1 MIHGRRIFAWLR
13 ARSNAWPYFTNK
25 ILFKKKPLTAK
36 KSDSPSHAEPELQAF
51 LVCPCLL
58 VLVVN
63 QITRKKSALLQQ
75 CTREYGGDTQKLA
88 QRMMAQT
95 AGVPFHRLP
104 GRPIQSGKQI
114 PSLVQHWRFC
124 RAHNH
129 NCEVRHARISSCRA
143 EAGYPAWKPA

>member
-25 ILFKKKPLTAK
+25 ILFKKKTLTAK

-51 LVCPCLL
+51 LVCPCL
-58 VLVVN
+58 LVVN

-104 GRPIQSGKQI
+104 GRPVQSGKQI

-129 NCEVRHARISSCRA
+129 NCEVRHARISSCRDA